1 MKPSA
6 GLAGFSAI
14 QSGPLGTSG
23 MVAWAGSPL
32 RASARSVDSLA
43 TRAVK
48 EERKTTSGRKGDGGG
63 GSPASTTS
71 GRKSSAS
78 TTPAGS
84 PPGTS
89 STRPPPPPRWPHQ
102 TLDKQQ
108 QQQARRTAAG
118 AKGGAAAGGPGGGGA
133 KGGGGSQLGDL
144 MRRSPLLS
152 RFSDGTLLLGDCVM
166 ILATE
171 ASSERIEWA
180 SFPALVG
187 VLLGTWVAAGA
198 WNGDYSPDGTR
209 AHQDVPWQ
217 LAMLGPTYG
226 AVLGAALTW
235 SLAATA
241 SVAAYAG
248 LVAGGLLDPVP
259 VVEDIN
265 SEDMSPQLEVIVA
278 LLITMT
284 CWRGIA
290 SKLRPHPPS
299 S

>member
-1 MKPSA
+1 MSRWTRA
-6 GLAGFSAI
+6 SLR
-14 QSGPLGTSG
+14 
-23 MVAWAGSPL
+23 AGSRL
-32 RASARSVDSLA
+32 DSFVAS
-43 TRAVK
+43 AVK

-63 GSPASTTS
+63 RSPSSTTS
-71 GRKSSAS
+71 GRKTAASSTPS
-78 TTPAGS
+78 TPGGS
-84 PPGTS
+84 PPGTAS
-89 STRPPPPPRWPHQ
+89 SRPPPPPRWPHQ

-108 QQQARRTAAG
+108 KQQQRRT
-118 AKGGAAAGGPGGGGA
+118 GGA
-133 KGGGGSQLGDL
+133 KGAAGGGAAGGGGGSGSQLGDL
-144 MRRSPLLS
+144 VRRNPLLR

-241 SVAAYAG
+241 SVAAYSG

-259 VVEDIN
+259 VVEGIN

-299 S
+299 